1 MADKQQNKRTTR
13 YSLLLWLILILLLL
27 GASVGGAAAYL
38 SASRGPL
45 VNTLVVDEHPT
56 ITVNDDT
63 ITVQDPGY
71 AVYLRAAVMVNW
83 KNTSNGNLLAEVPTE
98 GTDYNLS
105 LGTNWF
111 LHTDGFYYYKDKM
124 FDGENDA
131 NMPLPAFTLNPITT
145 KTGYELTMKIAAQ
158 TVQAVGT
165 TDTGD
170 KDAVEDAWGV
180 TPQQITGTP

>member
-1 MADKQQNKRTTR
+1 MAHEQQNTATKRT
-13 YSLLLWLILILLLL
+13 SHLLWLILILLLL
-27 GASVGGAAAYL
+27 GSTVGGVSAYL
-38 SASRGPL
+38 SASSNDL
-45 VNTLVVDEHPT
+45 KNEFQVDEPPK
-56 ITVNDDT
+56 ITVTGNS
-63 ITVQDPGY
+63 ITVEDPGY

-111 LHTDGFYYYKDKM
+111 LHTDGFYYYK
-124 FDGENDA
+124 GVINNGISE
-131 NMPLPAFTLNPITT
+131 TIPITLT
-145 KTGYELTMKIAAQ
+145 TISSKDGYALTIQIAAQ

-170 KDAVEDAWGV
+170 KDAVEDAWGI
-180 TPQQITGTP
+180 TAGQILGSP